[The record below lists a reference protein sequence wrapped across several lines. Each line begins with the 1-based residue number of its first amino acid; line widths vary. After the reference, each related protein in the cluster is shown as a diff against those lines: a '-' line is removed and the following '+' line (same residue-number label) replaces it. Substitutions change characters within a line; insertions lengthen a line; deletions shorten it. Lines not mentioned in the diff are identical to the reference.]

1 MSNETK
7 NVLMIA
13 RNKKTEALRMATG
26 LTLLDDAVRV
36 AVVGKIDRAD
46 PEVELQLESLDFAEV
61 QVVEVDAGQARTLA
75 EMIVNSDVVYVV

>member
-26 LTLLDDAVRV
+26 LTLLDDVIRV
-36 AVVGKIDRAD
+36 AVIGEMDRAD
-46 PEVELQLESLDFAEV
+46 PEVELQLESLDFADV
-61 QVVEVDAGQARTLA
+61 PVVDVAANDAKKLA